1 MKRIENILFIICLI
15 IFIFISYLVLTHND
29 IVIDSYVYN
38 FISKFINNRLTR
50 NIIYLTNIGSSISVI
65 SICIISLIVFKDKIY
80 GILISINLCILG
92 LIQVIFK
99 SIFTRSRP
107 LDINLI
113 VEKGY
118 SFPSGHSLTSLA
130 FYGFIIYLIYKS
142 KLNIGE
148 KRLLIS
154 MLSIIILV
162 IGLSRVYLGVHYF
175 TDVIGGFTLSYVYL
189 FIYIKIVKKYLKS

>member
-15 IFIFISYLVLTHND
+15 IFIFISYLVLTNND

-92 LIQVIFK
+92 LIQIIFK

-113 VEKGY
+113 VENGY
-118 SFPSGHSLTSLA
+118 SFPSGHSLTALS

-142 KLNIGE
+142 KLNIRE
-148 KRLLIS
+148 KKLLIS

-162 IGLSRVYLGVHYF
+162 IGLSRIYLGVHYF

-189 FIYIKIVKKYLKS
+189 FIYIKVVKKYLKS